1 MGLMWKIERIAGAKV
16 VELRLCG
23 RIQSEE
29 LTDLNKVFA
38 AEGRNVVV
46 VLDLGEVRLVDQ
58 GTVSFLAH
66 HEASGTELRNC
77 PAYIRE
83 WITLEQS
90 RAHQR
95 VSGVNRFP

>member
-1 MGLMWKIERIAGAKV
+1 MWKIERVAGAKG

-23 RIQSEE
+23 RIRSEE

-38 AEGRNVVV
+38 SEGRSEVV
-46 VLDLGEVRLVDQ
+46 VLDLREVKLVDQ

-66 HEASGTELRNC
+66 CEASGTELRNC

-83 WITLEQS
+83 WIS
-90 RAHQR
+90 RERSSDGQK
-95 VSGVNRFP
+95 

>member
-1 MGLMWKIERIAGAKV
+1 MWKVERISGAKG

-23 RIQSEE
+23 RIQSKE
-29 LTDLNKVFA
+29 LMDLNKIFA
-38 AEGRNVVV
+38 AEGSSQAV
-46 VLDLGEVRLVDQ
+46 VLDLEEVRLVDQ
-58 GTVSFLAH
+58 GVVTFLARC
-66 HEASGTELRNC
+66 EASGTELRNC

-83 WITLEQS
+83 WITREQS